1 MIGQNKLKILIIENE
16 IYLAQSIATKLGELG
31 HVCEMCTSTRDAIK
45 SNNYDV
51 VLLSTNINGQDF
63 NPVIDTFKKS
73 IIILMVSYISNDTVS
88 KPLSAGA
95 KDYILKP
102 FMIEEL
108 VRKIDHYQ
116 DYDKLKKKSEA
127 YDKYLS
133 HTFKA
138 IGSEHNFDNLELP
151 VFISCNFQK
160 HADSFAFTYANEKNL
175 PLHFITLSDAK
186 AMDEI
191 ESVSSNAL
199 IYIIDFHTLKKAD
212 RKPFLTLL
220 EGKKV
225 IISSNDKIEDE
236 EYNVIEI
243 KSENNVFDQGEILPI
258 EDYVKFIV
266 LNYQHKFPDTE
277 LSKKLGISRKSL
289 WEKRKKYD
297 IIKKK

>member
-1 MIGQNKLKILIIENE
+1 MKILIIENE

-31 HVCEMCTSTRDAIK
+31 HVCEMCTSTKDAIK

-73 IIILMVSYISNDTVS
+73 IVILMVSYISNDTVS
-88 KPLSAGA
+88 KPLGAGA

-108 VRKIDHYQ
+108 IRKINHYQ
-116 DYDKLKKKSEA
+116 DYEKLKKRNEA
-127 YDKYLS
+127 YEKYLT
-133 HTFKA
+133 HTF
-138 IGSEHNFDNLELP
+138 SSVSQSHDYDSVELP
-151 VFISCNFQK
+151 LFVSSSFQK
-160 HADSFAFTYANEKNL
+160 NVDAFAFEYASHKNL
-175 PLHFITLSDAK
+175 PIHFVTLSDSK
-186 AMDEI
+186 AMNEI
-191 ESVSSNAL
+191 ASIPQNCI
-199 IYIIDFHTLKKAD
+199 IYVIDYQVLKKAD
-212 RKPFLTLL
+212 
-220 EGKKV
+220 KKSFCELMSDKKA
-225 IISSNDKIEDE
+225 IIASSDKIEE
-236 EYNVIEI
+236 VEYPVLEI
-243 KSENNVFDQGEILPI
+243 KSENNVFDRGEILPI

-266 LNYQHKFPDTE
+266 LNYQSKYPDTE

>member
-1 MIGQNKLKILIIENE
+1 MKILIIENE
-16 IYLAQSIATKLGELG
+16 VYLAQSIATKLGELG
-31 HVCEMCTSTRDAIK
+31 HVCEMCTSTKDAIR

-63 NPVIDTFKKS
+63 IPVIETFKNS
-73 IIILMVSYISNDTVS
+73 IVILMVSYISNDTVS

-116 DYDKLKKKSEA
+116 DYEKLKKRTEA
-127 YDKYLS
+127 YEKYLDY
-133 HTFKA
+133 
-138 IGSEHNFDNLELP
+138 NFANTQHGHSFENLELP
-151 VFISCNFQK
+151 IFISSNFQK
-160 HADSFAFTYANEKNL
+160 YSDAFAFEYAKTENL
-175 PLHFITLSDAK
+175 PIHFITLTDSK
-186 AMDEI
+186 AMSQIDLLPQNSI
-191 ESVSSNAL
+191 AYIVDYQAL
-199 IYIIDFHTLKKAD
+199 KKSDKETFCKIIDGKKAI
-212 RKPFLTLL
+212 
-220 EGKKV
+220 V
-225 IISSNDKIEDE
+225 ASHDKIEE
-236 EYNVIEI
+236 VNFPVIEI
-243 KSENNVFDQGEILPI
+243 QSETNVFDKGEILPI

-266 LNYQHKFPDTE
+266 LNYQDKYPDTE

>member
-1 MIGQNKLKILIIENE
+1 MKILIIENE

-31 HVCEMCTSTRDAIK
+31 HTCEMCTSTKDAIK

-63 NPVIDTFKKS
+63 NPVIDTFKNS

-108 VRKIDHYQ
+108 IRKIDHYQ
-116 DYDKLKKKSEA
+116 DYEKLKKRNEA
-127 YDKYLS
+127 YEKYLNHS
-133 HTFKA
+133 FSSVTQD
-138 IGSEHNFDNLELP
+138 HNHKSIELP
-151 VFISCNFQK
+151 IFISSSFQK
-160 HADSFAFTYANEKNL
+160 YVDAFAFNHAISKNL

-186 AMDEI
+186 AISEI
-191 ESVSSNAL
+191 ASLPQNSI
-199 IYIIDFHTLKKAD
+199 IYIINFQMLKKNERKAFYEVITD
-212 RKPFLTLL
+212 R
-220 EGKKV
+220 EV
-225 IISSNDKIEDE
+225 IVASTDKIEDVQ
-236 EYNVIEI
+236 YPVLEI
-243 KSENNVFDQGEILPI
+243 KSENNIFEQGDILPI
-258 EDYVKFIV
+258 EDYVKYIV
-266 LNYQHKFPDTE
+266 LSYQHKFPDTE

>member
-1 MIGQNKLKILIIENE
+1 MKILIIENE
-16 IYLAQSIATKLGELG
+16 VYLAQSIATKLGELG
-31 HVCEMCTSTRDAIK
+31 HTCEMCTSTRDAIG

-63 NPVIDTFKKS
+63 NPVIETFKNS
-73 IIILMVSYISNDTVS
+73 IVILMVSYISNDTVS

-116 DYDKLKKKSEA
+116 DYEKLKKRNEA
-127 YDKYLS
+127 YEKYLA
-133 HTFKA
+133 HTFSSTKHEQD
-138 IGSEHNFDNLELP
+138 IDNVELP
-151 VFISCNFQK
+151 LFVSSNFQK
-160 HADSFAFTYANEKNL
+160 YADAFAFEYAQKKNL
-175 PLHFITLSDAK
+175 PIHFLSLSDSK
-186 AMDEI
+186 TLNEI
-191 ESVSSNAL
+191 DSLPQNSL
-199 IYIIDFHTLKKAD
+199 IYIIDYQLLKKSDKKRFCDLIA
-212 RKPFLTLL
+212 
-220 EGKKV
+220 GKKAIV
-225 IISSNDKIEDE
+225 ASSDKIEE
-236 EYNVIEI
+236 VAYPVIEI
-243 KSENNVFDQGEILPI
+243 KSESNVFDKGEILPI

-266 LNYQHKFPDTE
+266 LNYQNKYPDTE